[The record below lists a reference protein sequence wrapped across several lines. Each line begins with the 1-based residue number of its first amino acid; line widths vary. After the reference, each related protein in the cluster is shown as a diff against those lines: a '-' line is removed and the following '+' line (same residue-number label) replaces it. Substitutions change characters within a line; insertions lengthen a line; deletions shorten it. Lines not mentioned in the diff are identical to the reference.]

1 MKRSFLTFLP
11 IMAALLLATSC
22 SKDDDTNT
30 VINNEQT
37 NAEPAPVEVV
47 AQPEYVK
54 IPFSVKVDNGAKL
67 SKISYSESDTKITR
81 SFEQSDVDNNL
92 TMAVTGDG
100 IASGSTLTLK
110 KDGTNFVFEGEIE
123 VQSGKEDDFTT
134 TGIELTGTFGTPL
147 TEAATSTTSLLD
159 LMQTCNHEYKATFQS
174 NTTDAIVIYDQNAY
188 FHFTLAP
195 TQTKMKIST
204 GEYSEFKPNADGT
217 KEIWIAVAGGTT
229 VKGNLVSTS
238 GLATVA
244 SKIYNAN
251 RTDVVDLG
259 LSVLWCTSNANSPE
273 TDQKNW
279 EDAKTLA
286 ANKTGYDLPTA
297 DNFRELTGEKSV
309 EGVIVTKEWKSGDGA
324 AAGYTFSTDYG
335 SVFFPAAGQNGGNA
349 AGVGGSYWSGE
360 SDAGDEAYALFFG
373 GGNTNV
379 TSSDVNY
386 EYSVRLVRGL

>member
-1 MKRSFLTFLP
+1 MKKQFLKFLP

-30 VINNEQT
+30 VINNEQI

-67 SKISYSESDTKITR
+67 SKISYSGSDASIIR
-81 SFEQSDVDNNL
+81 SFAQSDVNNNL

-123 VQSGKEDDFTT
+123 VQSGKEDAFTT

-147 TEAATSTTSLLD
+147 TAAAKSTTSLLD
-159 LMQTCNHEYKATFQS
+159 LMQTCDHEYKATFQS

-188 FHFTLAP
+188 FCFSLAE
-195 TQTKMKIST
+195 TQTMFRLTI
-204 GEYSEFKPNADGT
+204 GSEETLDFTPNAT
-217 KEIWIAVAGGTT
+217 SHKIWIAVAGGTT

-238 GLATVA
+238 GLTTVA

-259 LSVLWCTSNANSPE
+259 LSVLWCTSNA
-273 TDQKNW
+273 TDERCNLS
-279 EDAKTLA
+279 DANKYKA
-286 ANKTGYDLPTA
+286 ANDKGYRLPTKDEYDKLYA
-297 DNFRELTGEKSV
+297 
-309 EGVIVTKEWKSGDGA
+309 VTPSNGWTTENGTNGWK
-324 AAGYTFSTDYG
+324 FSNDYG
-335 SVFFPAAGQNGGNA
+335 SVFFPATVPEGGD
-349 AGVGGSYWSGE
+349 YWSGE
-360 SDAGDEAYALFFG
+360 SYDAYGHYILYFGTSRVDVDPGSVDEEYA
-373 GGNTNV
+373 
-379 TSSDVNY
+379 
-386 EYSVRLVRGL
+386 VRLVRGL